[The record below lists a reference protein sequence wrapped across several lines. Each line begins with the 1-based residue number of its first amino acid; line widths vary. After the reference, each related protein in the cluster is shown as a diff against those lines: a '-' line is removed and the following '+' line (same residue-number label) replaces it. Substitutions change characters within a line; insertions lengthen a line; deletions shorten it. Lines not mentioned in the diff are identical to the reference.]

1 MYFIFQY
8 SFVGVFLKF
17 FFFSLSWCS
26 ESAILDLLPLQPSPS
41 DPVTTEGF
49 AEEFSG
55 CGAPVFIIES
65 PLADKTGYYISP
77 IDSAGRMIEGSRWSR
92 QQGNQLDKIG
102 QKSSI
107 DNIFD

>member
-1 MYFIFQY
+1 M
-8 SFVGVFLKF
+8 
-17 FFFSLSWCS
+17 C
-26 ESAILDLLPLQPSPS
+26 LQPPPQ
-41 DPVTTEGF
+41 PVTTERF

-55 CGAPVFIIES
+55 CGAPPLFIIES
-65 PLADKTGYYISP
+65 LLADKTGYYISP
-77 IDSAGRMIEGSRWSR
+77 IDSAGKMIERSGRSR